1 VYFNALFALGALG
14 GYLTTGYAPLLV
26 LVVSQQMLL
35 LDQFIPW
42 VRLDG
47 YHIVSDLIG
56 ISDLFTRIKPVIASV
71 RPGRPADR
79 RVSELKPWARAAVT
93 TWVISTLAAFTAM
106 AVVIILYAPGYLTR
120 AWQSLILQIDGVAFG
135 LRVGSIVDLLNG
147 LIGSAML
154 LLPVA
159 GITLSYLLICR
170 RTGST
175 LALKS
180 ARVDATLAAAGTKT
194 PTPTR

>member
-1 VYFNALFALGALG
+1 
-14 GYLTTGYAPLLV
+14 
-26 LVVSQQMLL
+26 M
-35 LDQFIPW
+35 
-42 VRLDG
+42 
-47 YHIVSDLIG
+47 
-56 ISDLFTRIKPVIASV
+56 IASV

-79 RVSELKPWARAAVT
+79 RVTELKPWARAAVT

-120 AWQSLILQIDGVAFG
+120 AWQSLILQFDGVAFG

-147 LIGSAML
+147 LIGAAML

-159 GITLSYLLICR
+159 GITLTYLLICR
-170 RTGST
+170 RTGTT

-180 ARVDATLAAAGTKT
+180 TRVDATLAAGPGTKT